1 MFIERIDAVRFRRD
15 LLKNIVI
22 IEKETGGP
30 SYYGVVLERLLHSY
44 ENGIGRI
51 SSSICA
57 YSVQIMNTHGM
68 FHRPLFVHRA
78 GLPLPEVYVIHDA
91 LPGKHTTSSDSAR
104 TLFELSHLSQNALVL
119 WGHDVTRRFVKKR
132 SVMPEESRRLR
143 FQMR

>member
-1 MFIERIDAVRFRRD
+1 MSLRSLLYQTINYLSHMFIERIDAARFKRD

-57 YSVQIMNTHGM
+57 YSVQIMNNHGM

-91 LPGKHTTSSDSAR
+91 PGKDTTSSDWAR
-104 TLFELSHLSQNALVL
+104 LFELPSFPKRPRAL
-119 WGHDVTRRFVKKR
+119 G
-132 SVMPEESRRLR
+132 P
-143 FQMR
+143 

>member
-1 MFIERIDAVRFRRD
+1 MFIERIEAARLKRD

-22 IEKETGGP
+22 IEMETCGP

-44 ENGIGRI
+44 ENGIGGI
-51 SSSICA
+51 SSSIYA
-57 YSVQIMNTHGM
+57 YSVQIMNDHGL
-68 FHRPLFVHRA
+68 FHRPLFVRRA

-91 LPGKHTTSSDSAR
+91 LPGKDAASSDWAHP
-104 TLFELSHLSQNALVL
+104 LFELSHLAQNALVL

-132 SVMPEESRRLR
+132 RVTPEESRRLR